1 MLLLSCGSN
10 WSNILLRC
18 LFDFCFG
25 RRSIREHQAAMT
37 IQSRVR
43 LIQAR
48 ERRVQHQRSAVVIQK
63 HARGFLVRYEQLM
76 DKYGEDPISFKV
88 LLPSLSVTT
97 RCIHRFRRFAL
108 MHWLT
113 KENNSCPLCR
123 TEHPLYEPLLS

>member
-1 MLLLSCGSN
+1 MVLLICGSN

-18 LFDFCFG
+18 LLDCCFG
-25 RRSIREHQAAMT
+25 GRSRREHQAAMT
-37 IQSRVR
+37 IQSRFR
-43 LIQAR
+43 LIQAKKCR
-48 ERRVQHQRSAVVIQK
+48 IQQQDSAVIIQK
-63 HARGFLVRYEQLM
+63 HARGFLVRYDQLM

-108 MHWLT
+108 MHWLNN
-113 KENNSCPLCR
+113 ENNSCPLCR